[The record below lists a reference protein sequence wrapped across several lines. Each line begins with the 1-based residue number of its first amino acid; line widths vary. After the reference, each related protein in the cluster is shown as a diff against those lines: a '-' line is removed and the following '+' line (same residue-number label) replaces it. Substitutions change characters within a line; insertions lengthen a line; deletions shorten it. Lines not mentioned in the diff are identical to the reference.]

1 MKILYVLKHNPWGIG
16 GGCYACRNYLQLFS
30 TMFADD
36 KIDACICEEY
46 LNDADVSEYPN
57 VCFIPVKQRSKL
69 SKVLTPINGQLHRHY
84 HQAIQLMKQNK
95 YDYCIFDENG
105 IAGSLVKE
113 ARKQGI
119 KTIVI
124 NHNCQYEY
132 SRDNMTSFLEKLLIL
147 PVVVRCERKSYKL
160 CDYNIFLTEED
171 QIIFGNRYGKSNTK
185 GVVGGCFYPKD
196 LNLSSKKEIKPFRKE
211 HLKMVISG
219 TMGNVQNMDGINY
232 FLDELLPL
240 VPEDIHIVLAGKN
253 PPASLLERIK
263 PMSPRVIVI
272 PNPKDMDSIVQDC
285 DIFLC
290 PARLGGGMKLRVM
303 DGFRNGLPVL
313 THAVS
318 ARGYRQFE
326 KEGMMAEFTTSTQ
339 YSSELSEMI
348 LKITNGDI
356 SKQNIIDKSLDSF
369 SFINVLNRMKKY
381 FCYEKR

>member
-1 MKILYVLKHNPWGIG
+1 MRILYVLKHNPWGIG

-30 TMFADD
+30 EVFQGAEMDV
-36 KIDACICEEY
+36 CICKEY
-46 LNDADVSEYPN
+46 LTSERKKEYPMAHFYP
-57 VCFIPVKQRSKL
+57 VAPRGFIG
-69 SKVLTPINGQLHRHY
+69 KVMTAFTGVMHRHQETVKAFLKSN
-84 HQAIQLMKQNK
+84 H
-95 YDYCIFDENG
+95 YDYCVFDHNS
-105 IAGSLVKE
+105 IAGSLVRSCKNS
-113 ARKQGI
+113 GV
-119 KTIVI
+119 KTIVL
-124 NHNCQYEY
+124 NHNCEY
-132 SRDNMTSFLEKLLIL
+132 DYFKDNNGLLKRLLFLHQVKKN
-147 PVVVRCERKSYKL
+147 ERKSYL
-160 CDYNIFLTEED
+160 ICDYNIFLTEED
-171 QIIFGNRYGKSNTK
+171 KEQFAEMYGMSNTNAI
-185 GVVGGCFYPKD
+185 VGGCFYPKND
-196 LNLSSKKEIKPFRKE
+196 RHHSLSEIKPFRKE

-313 THAVS
+313 AHAVS

-326 KEGMMAEFTTSTQ
+326 KEGMMAEFTTPTQ
-339 YSSELSEMI
+339 FSIELSDMI
-348 LKITNGDI
+348 VKITNGDI
-356 SKQNIIDKSLDSF
+356 TKQGIIEKSSDCF
-369 SFINVLNRMKKY
+369 SFANVLNRMTKV
-381 FCYEKR
+381 FLV

>member
-1 MKILYVLKHNPWGIG
+1 MRILYVLKHNPWGIG

-57 VCFIPVKQRSKL
+57 VCFVPVKQRSKL

-84 HQAIQLMKQNK
+84 HQAIQLMKQNQ
-95 YDYCIFDENG
+95 YDCCIFDENG

-113 ARKQGI
+113 ARKHGI

-171 QIIFGNRYGKSNTK
+171 KEQFAEMYGVSNTNA
-185 GVVGGCFYPKD
+185 VVGGCFYPKND
-196 LNLSSKKEIKPFRKE
+196 HHHSLSEIKPFRKE

-219 TMGNVQNMDGINY
+219 TMGNVQNMDGICY
-232 FLDELLPL
+232 FLDDLLPC
-240 VPEDIHIVLAGKN
+240 VPEDILIVLVGKN
-253 PPASLLERIK
+253 PPESLIERVKALE
-263 PMSPRVIVI
+263 PRVKII
-272 PNPKDMDSIVQDC
+272 PNPKDIDAIVRDC

-290 PARLGGGMKLRVM
+290 PARLGGGMKLRMM

-313 THAVS
+313 AHAVS

-326 KEGMMAEFTTSTQ
+326 KDGVMAEFSTSTQ
-339 YSSELSEMI
+339 FTSELSDMI
-348 LKITNGDI
+348 VKITNGDI
-356 SKQNIIDKSLDSF
+356 TKQKIMEKSKDCF
-369 SFINVLNRMKKY
+369 SFINVLNRMKKV
-381 FCYEKR
+381 FLV

>member
-1 MKILYVLKHNPWGIG
+1 M
-16 GGCYACRNYLQLFS
+16 LF
-30 TMFADD
+30 
-36 KIDACICEEY
+36 
-46 LNDADVSEYPN
+46 L
-57 VCFIPVKQRSKL
+57 
-69 SKVLTPINGQLHRHY
+69 
-84 HQAIQLMKQNK
+84 
-95 YDYCIFDENG
+95 
-105 IAGSLVKE
+105 
-113 ARKQGI
+113 
-119 KTIVI
+119 
-124 NHNCQYEY
+124 
-132 SRDNMTSFLEKLLIL
+132 
-147 PVVVRCERKSYKL
+147 KSYL
-160 CDYNIFLTEED
+160 DCDYNIFLTEED
-171 QIIFGNRYGKSNTK
+171 KEQFTEMYGASNTEA
-185 GVVGGCFYPKD
+185 VVGGCFYPKND
-196 LNLSSKKEIKPFRKE
+196 HHHSLSEIKLFRKE

-326 KEGMMAEFTTSTQ
+326 KEGMMAEFTTSTRF
-339 YSSELSEMI
+339 SSELSEMI

>member
-1 MKILYVLKHNPWGIG
+1 MRILYVLKHNPWGIG

-84 HQAIQLMKQNK
+84 HQAIQLMKQNQ
-95 YDYCIFDENG
+95 YDCCIFDENG

-113 ARKQGI
+113 ARKHGI

-185 GVVGGCFYPKD
+185 SIVGGCFYPKNFD
-196 LNLSSKKEIKPFRKE
+196 LSSKQEIKPFRKE

-219 TMGNVQNMDGINY
+219 TMGNVQNMDGICY
-232 FLDELLPL
+232 FLDDLLPC
-240 VPEDIHIVLAGKN
+240 VPEDIQIVLAGKN
-253 PPASLLERIK
+253 PPESLIERVKALK
-263 PMSPRVIVI
+263 PKVNII
-272 PNPKDMDSIVQDC
+272 PNPKDIDAIVRDC

-313 THAVS
+313 AHAVS

-326 KEGMMAEFTTSTQ
+326 KDGVMAEFT
-339 YSSELSEMI
+339 SSDQFKTELSEM
-348 LKITNGDI
+348 LEKITNGEI
-356 SKQNIIDKSLDSF
+356 TKQGIIEKSLDCF
-369 SFINVLNRMKKY
+369 SFTNILKRMKKVLMV
-381 FCYEKR
+381 

>member
-57 VCFIPVKQRSKL
+57 VSFIPVKQRSKL

-84 HQAIQLMKQNK
+84 HQAIQLMKQNQ

-113 ARKQGI
+113 ARKHGI

-147 PVVVRCERKSYKL
+147 PVVVRSERKSYKL

-171 QIIFGNRYGKSNTK
+171 KIIFEDRYGKSNTK

-240 VPEDIHIVLAGKN
+240 VPEEIHIVLAGKN
-253 PPASLLERIK
+253 PPVSLLERIK

-313 THAVS
+313 AHTVS
-318 ARGYRQFE
+318 ARGYRNFE
-326 KEGMMAEFTTSTQ
+326 KCGMMWEFGTAEEF
-339 YSSELSEMI
+339 
-348 LKITNGDI
+348 LKNLQSLIQVIFDDLI
-356 SKQNIIDKSLDSF
+356 NI
-369 SFINVLNRMKKY
+369 
-381 FCYEKR
+381 

>member
-1 MKILYVLKHNPWGIG
+1 MRILYVLKHNPWGIG

-57 VCFIPVKQRSKL
+57 VCFVPVKQRSKL

-84 HQAIQLMKQNK
+84 HQAIQLMKQNQ
-95 YDYCIFDENG
+95 YDCCIFDENG

-113 ARKQGI
+113 ARKHGI

-185 GVVGGCFYPKD
+185 SIVGGCFYPKNFD
-196 LNLSSKKEIKPFRKE
+196 LSSKQEIKPFRKE

-219 TMGNVQNMDGINY
+219 TMGNVQNMDGICY
-232 FLDELLPL
+232 FLDDLLPC
-240 VPEDIHIVLAGKN
+240 VPEDILIVLVGKN
-253 PPASLLERIK
+253 PPESLIERVKALE
-263 PMSPRVIVI
+263 PRVKII
-272 PNPKDMDSIVQDC
+272 PNPKDIDAIVRDC

-290 PARLGGGMKLRVM
+290 PARLGGGMKLRMM

-313 THAVS
+313 AHAVS

-326 KEGMMAEFTTSTQ
+326 KDGVMAEFSTSTQ
-339 YSSELSEMI
+339 FTSELSDMI
-348 LKITNGDI
+348 VKITNGDI
-356 SKQNIIDKSLDSF
+356 TKQKIMEKSKDCF
-369 SFINVLNRMKKY
+369 SFINVLNRMKKV
-381 FCYEKR
+381 FLV

>member
-1 MKILYVLKHNPWGIG
+1 MRILYVLKHNPWGIG

-84 HQAIQLMKQNK
+84 HQAIQLMKQNQ

-113 ARKQGI
+113 ARKHGI

-147 PVVVRCERKSYKL
+147 PVVVRSERKSYKL

-185 GVVGGCFYPKD
+185 GIVGGCFYPKD
-196 LNLSSKKEIKPFRKE
+196 FDLSSKQEIKPFRKE

-240 VPEDIHIVLAGKN
+240 VPEEIHIVLAGKN
-253 PPASLLERIK
+253 PPVSLLERIK

-313 THAVS
+313 AHTVS
-318 ARGYRQFE
+318 ARGYRNFE
-326 KEGMMAEFTTSTQ
+326 KCGMMWEFGTAEEFLKNLQSLIQDIIEEKITR
-339 YSSELSEMI
+339 EMI
-348 LKITNGDI
+348 MNEACRMFAFG
-356 SKQNIIDKSLDSF
+356 QA
-369 SFINVLNRMKKY
+369 VERMKKTIN
-381 FCYEKR
+381 K

>member
-1 MKILYVLKHNPWGIG
+1 MRILYVLKHNPWGIG

-113 ARKQGI
+113 ARKHGI

-171 QIIFGNRYGKSNTK
+171 QIIFGNRYGKSKTK
-185 GVVGGCFYPKD
+185 SIVGGCFYPKNFD
-196 LNLSSKKEIKPFRKE
+196 LSSKQEIKPFRKE

-219 TMGNVQNMDGINY
+219 TMGNVQNMDGICY
-232 FLDELLPL
+232 FLDDLLPC
-240 VPEDIHIVLAGKN
+240 VPEDILIVLVGKN
-253 PPASLLERIK
+253 PPESLIERVKALE
-263 PMSPRVIVI
+263 PRVKII
-272 PNPKDMDSIVQDC
+272 PNPKDIDAIVRDC

-290 PARLGGGMKLRVM
+290 PARSGGGMKLRMM

-313 THAVS
+313 AHAVS

-326 KEGMMAEFTTSTQ
+326 KDGVMAEFSTSTQ
-339 YSSELSEMI
+339 FTSELSDMI
-348 LKITNGDI
+348 VKITNGDI
-356 SKQNIIDKSLDSF
+356 TKQKIMEKSKDCF
-369 SFINVLNRMKKY
+369 SFINVLNRMKKV
-381 FCYEKR
+381 FLV